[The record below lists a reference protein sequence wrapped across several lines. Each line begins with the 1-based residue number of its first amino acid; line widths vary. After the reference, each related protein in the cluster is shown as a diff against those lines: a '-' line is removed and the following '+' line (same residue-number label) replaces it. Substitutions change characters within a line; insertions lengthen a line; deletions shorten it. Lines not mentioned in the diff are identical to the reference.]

1 MDERACIHSLVVRH
15 YGPRPYG
22 RPVKAAPAH
31 ITRDMRPEEAFR
43 ATLSDC
49 LAQLTANAATL
60 RAGRSVEGL
69 HQLRVAF
76 RRLEVALGAFAKEFR
91 QDWLEELR
99 GRARV
104 LSGRMVA
111 ARDLDVFVG
120 TLLAG
125 ALERDAAPAGAIE
138 GAQALRVQAEA
149 AREAAWATARDCV
162 AGADFARFLD
172 DVAALAQSRLPMGQG
187 RKLPRTAA
195 RILARQ
201 ARRVERRGRA
211 ARGGGEADLHR
222 LRIALKKLRY
232 SSEFFAPLYP
242 ARRVKAYL
250 ARVRRLQEELGHLN
264 DIATVR
270 ITIAG
275 LLRGSPAQGKSGEG
289 QSEGGQS
296 EGGKSGDGLRLAAG
310 IVLGWYGAQTPRAVK
325 KVLKRYRKFRALT
338 PFWA

>member
-1 MDERACIHSLVVRH
+1 MDERASIHSLVTRH

-31 ITRDMRPEEAFR
+31 ITRGMRPEEAFR

-60 RAGRSVEGL
+60 RNGRSVEGL

-76 RRLEVALGAFAKEFR
+76 RRLEVALGAFSKEFR

-99 GRARV
+99 SRAKV
-104 LSGRMVA
+104 LSGRMAA

-120 TLLAG
+120 TLLAA
-125 ALERDAAPAGAIE
+125 ALESGAALAETAE
-138 GAQALRVQAEA
+138 GTEALRAQAEA
-149 AREAAWATARDCV
+149 AREAAWATAHNCV
-162 AGADFARFLD
+162 TGADFARFLD
-172 DVAALAQSRLPMGQG
+172 DVAALGQSRLPLGHD

-195 RILARQ
+195 RILERQ
-201 ARRVERRGRA
+201 ARRVEKRGRA
-211 ARGGGEADLHR
+211 ARGGEEADLHR

-242 ARRVKAYL
+242 AKQVKAYL
-250 ARVRRLQEELGHLN
+250 ARVRCLQEELGHLN
-264 DIATVR
+264 DVANVR
-270 ITIAG
+270 GTIAG
-275 LLRGSPAQGKSGEG
+275 LLRDRSVQ
-289 QSEGGQS
+289 
-296 EGGKSGDGLRLAAG
+296 GKSGDGMRLAAG

-325 KVLKRYRKFRALT
+325 KALKRYRQFRKLT